1 MLKTWDYGAP
11 YIEAGQ
17 SFRLGFALVDVYDE
31 MTLPY
36 DPLEYSEWVGFTVF
50 IESGDGLSCPDTSIY
65 EGESFNVE
73 GGGGNSGEVSPATTF
88 SEFQDDVQDNQCY
101 NALYAIAQNVIAM
114 DFVTTTPDVS
124 ASPIVGHDTE
134 PADAYEHEHVTNY
147 GLYEVVPYDYVS
159 FAVTYDDD
167 YLSIGWMCE
176 DSINCPVE
184 EIARY
189 DADDGQVLIVL

>member
-11 YIEAGQ
+11 YIEVGQ

-31 MTLPY
+31 MSLPY
-36 DPLEYSEWVGFTVF
+36 DPYEYSEWVGFTVF
-50 IESGDGLSCPDTSIY
+50 IESGDGLTCPDYSIY
-65 EGESFNVE
+65 DGDSFNVE
-73 GGGGNSGEVSPATTF
+73 GGGGNSGEVSPANTF
-88 SEFQDDVQDNQCY
+88 SDFQDHVQDGQCY

-114 DFVTTTPDVS
+114 DFVTT
-124 ASPIVGHDTE
+124 G
-134 PADAYEHEHVTNY
+134 PAPSDDDEVVTNY

-176 DSINCPVE
+176 AAINCPIE
-184 EIARY
+184 EVARY
-189 DADDGQVLIVL
+189 DADDGQVLIVLQVS